1 MAPRTRAQRKR
12 AREEEDESRC
22 RLCLEGEADGPLVQ
36 LCACRGSA
44 KLVHRRC
51 LEKWRRTSPKEDA
64 AYRCGEC
71 KDEYRDALSL
81 ELLSARL
88 QAERVDGQSTVLIL
102 NRLALELQA
111 QGKYGEAEPLY
122 REALEAQRATLGSRH
137 PHTLVSIGNF
147 GSLLKDKGDLAAAE
161 PLYREALEVRRETL
175 GSRHPQT
182 LTSINN
188 LGKLLKEKGDQP

>member
-12 AREEEDESRC
+12 AREEEDEKRC

-44 KLVHRRC
+44 KLVHRHC

-88 QAERVDGQSTVLIL
+88 QEERTDGGV
-102 NRLALELQA
+102 
-111 QGKYGEAEPLY
+111 
-122 REALEAQRATLGSRH
+122 
-137 PHTLVSIGNF
+137 
-147 GSLLKDKGDLAAAE
+147 
-161 PLYREALEVRRETL
+161 
-175 GSRHPQT
+175 
-182 LTSINN
+182 NN
-188 LGKLLKEKGDQP
+188 LGCATPSRSYHPLGCLVGRMTSMRKFGVKKTDIQRSITISVGATTVLYRDLRRSSIEEKDTDQLRLHVTHSHPVIWKPCTHPP